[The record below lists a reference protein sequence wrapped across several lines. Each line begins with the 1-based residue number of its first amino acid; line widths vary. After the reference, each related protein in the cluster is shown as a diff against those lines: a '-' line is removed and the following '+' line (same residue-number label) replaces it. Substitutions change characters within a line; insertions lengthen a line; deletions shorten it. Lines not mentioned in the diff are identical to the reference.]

1 MKTLLKK
8 KMHQCQGLWCL
19 ILTNMSVM
27 YRCGQKPEYPSKTT
41 ITCVSIKYTSPR
53 GGKQTHQAPQIY
65 YHMITA
71 TSLPMHITTF
81 SWLNVSPYVHGDK
94 PSLGLLPYYHS
105 QKVPQMYYHMITA
118 TVASQMYDNQA
129 PQAYYHM
136 ITAMS
141 RCITI

>member
-1 MKTLLKK
+1 
-8 KMHQCQGLWCL
+8 MHYCQGLWFL
-19 ILTNMSVM
+19 ILTNVSYIQMWS
-27 YRCGQKPEYPSKTT
+27 EYPSKTT
-41 ITCVSIKYTSPR
+41 ITYVSIKYTSPR

-81 SWLNVSPYVHGDK
+81 SWLNVSPYVHGDE

-105 QKVPQMYYHMITA
+105 QKVPQMYYHMITT

-136 ITAMS
+136 ITAM
-141 RCITI
+141 RAPQMYHNMMTA

>member
-1 MKTLLKK
+1 
-8 KMHQCQGLWCL
+8 MHQCQGLWCL
-19 ILTNMSVM
+19 ILTNMSVI

-41 ITCVSIKYTSPR
+41 ITYVSIKYTSPR

-118 TVASQMYDNQA
+118 TVASQMYDNQT

-136 ITAMS
+136 ITAPQMYHNMM
-141 RCITI
+141 TA